1 MTTRTH
7 PSASQEEMAR
17 PDPHPTQRSG
27 SQPPGELNTSF
38 SFPAGSG
45 SAPGSPLEYRE
56 PLPLMDTVLQKR
68 QRSRSKSKETARA
81 PIPPKSLMDLI
92 ALTISMAGAQVTW
105 TVELG
110 YGTPFLRD
118 LGLSST
124 LTSLVWLAGPL
135 SGLIAQPLIGA
146 ISDSSTSKYR
156 RRYWV
161 AMSTFVLFFAAIG
174 LAFAIPI
181 ADIIVS
187 FFRVRPPIAEP
198 SWDNSVRQTAIG
210 IAIVC
215 FCLLDFALNA
225 LQASLRNLLLDVTPA
240 EQLTTANAWHG
251 RMIHAGN
258 IIGFALGGVLL
269 ENWPVLRWFG
279 GDQFRKVCIV
289 TMVILGGTVW
299 ATLATQ
305 EEREKEVDLLKRE
318 GGRFMDVV
326 KTIYT
331 AALNLP
337 RPVRRVCYVQLCAW
351 VGWFP
356 FLFFGTTWMGVVMS
370 EETGRDPNKD
380 EATTAGDRAMLIYS
394 IVAVAAGTILPF
406 LASRDKR
413 LLLPELP
420 VDPNN
425 PEAAADAEL
434 HRVRELVR
442 QWRAEAARDGK
453 PLKLPRMPFMLRNIW
468 TGALLLYAC
477 LMFSTFFIRTV
488 AAATVVIALLG
499 ICWAV
504 ACWVPFAIIM
514 EYLKE
519 MDDSATSN
527 RIAAA
532 SGNGASSS
540 RPGHSRVY
548 STPAHP
554 VRRIRPST
562 GPHPG
567 ERTAL
572 LRRYS
577 MNMTESEM
585 NSTELN
591 VEGSGSVAGGTILG
605 IHNLAIVFPQF
616 FVSIAASIIF
626 NVVDGSQNSD
636 TLYLGKNGVSWVLRF
651 GGVAVLIGAAISRRV
666 PPTKTEKA
674 MRKRLAEMEE
684 EENAGTP

>member
-1 MTTRTH
+1 M
-7 PSASQEEMAR
+7 
-17 PDPHPTQRSG
+17 
-27 SQPPGELNTSF
+27 PP
-38 SFPAGSG
+38 
-45 SAPGSPLEYRE
+45 
-56 PLPLMDTVLQKR
+56 K
-68 QRSRSKSKETARA
+68 
-81 PIPPKSLMDLI
+81 PKSLLDLI
-92 ALTISMAGAQVTW
+92 ALTVSMAGAQVTW

-110 YGTPFLRD
+110 YGTPFLRE

-146 ISDSSTSKYR
+146 VSDSSTSKYR

-161 AMSTFVLFFAAIG
+161 AMSTLVLFVAAVG

-181 ADIIVS
+181 AEFFAS
-187 FFRVRPPIAEP
+187 FSHSRPHPPFPDA
-198 SWDNSVRQTAIG
+198 SWNESVRQTAIA
-210 IAIVC
+210 IAIIC

-225 LQASLRNLLLDVTPA
+225 LQASLRNLLLDVTPG

-258 IIGFALGGVLL
+258 IVGFALGGAML
-269 ENWPVLRWFG
+269 EKWPILSWFG
-279 GDQFRKVCIV
+279 GDQFRKLCIL

-299 ATLATQ
+299 ATLVTQ
-305 EEREKEVDLLKRE
+305 EEKEKEPDPLKRE
-318 GGRFMDVV
+318 DGRFMDVV

-337 RPVRRVCYVQLCAW
+337 RPIRRVCYVQLCAW

-380 EATTAGDRAMLIYS
+380 EATVAGDRAMLIYS
-394 IVAVAAGTILPF
+394 VVAVAAGTILPF

-413 LLLPELP
+413 LLLPDLP
-420 VDPNN
+420 VDPSN
-425 PEAAADAEL
+425 PEAAADAEMV
-434 HRVRELVR
+434 RSRELVR
-442 QWRAEAARDGK
+442 QWRAEAAREGR
-453 PLKLPRMPFMLRNIW
+453 PLKLPTMPFMLRNIW
-468 TGALLLYAC
+468 TGALVLYAL
-477 LMFSTFFIRTV
+477 LMFSTFFIKTV
-488 AAATVVIALLG
+488 AAATVAIALLG

-532 SGNGASSS
+532 VNGHGASTS
-540 RPGHSRVY
+540 RPGHARVF

-554 VRRIRPST
+554 VRRMVRSST
-562 GPHPG
+562 GPRPG

-577 MNMTESEM
+577 LNMTETEM
-585 NSTELN
+585 NSNELN

-626 NVVDGSQNSD
+626 NIVDGSQNSD

-651 GGVAVLIGAAISRRV
+651 GGIAVLIGAAISRRV

>member
-1 MTTRTH
+1 
-7 PSASQEEMAR
+7 MAR
-17 PDPHPTQRSG
+17 PDPHPTQQNGQGQSE
-27 SQPPGELNTSF
+27 GELNTSF
-38 SFPAGSG
+38 SFPTGGG
-45 SAPGSPLEYRE
+45 SAPSSPVEYRE
-56 PLPLMDTVLQKR
+56 PLPHMETVLQKR
-68 QRSRSKSKETARA
+68 QRSRSKSKETARTPPA
-81 PIPPKSLMDLI
+81 PKSLMDLI

-161 AMSTFVLFFAAIG
+161 AASTVVLFFAAVG

-181 ADIIVS
+181 SQFLVS
-187 FFRVRPPIAEP
+187 LFHPRPPLPDPA
-198 SWDNSVRQTAIG
+198 WGNTVRQTAIG

-225 LQASLRNLLLDVTPA
+225 LQASLRNLLLDVTPG

-258 IIGFALGGVLL
+258 IIGFAFGGVVL

-299 ATLATQ
+299 ATLVTQ
-305 EEREKEVDLLKRE
+305 EEKEKEVDVLKRDD
-318 GGRFMDVV
+318 GRFMDVV
-326 KTIYT
+326 KTIYH

-337 RPVRRVCYVQLCAW
+337 RPIRRVCYVQLCAW

-370 EETGRDPNKD
+370 EETGLDPDKD
-380 EATTAGDRAMLIYS
+380 EATVAGDKAMLIYS

-425 PEAAADAEL
+425 PEAAEEAEMA
-434 HRVRELVR
+434 RVRELVR
-442 QWRAEAARDGK
+442 QWRSEAAREGK

-468 TGALLLYAC
+468 TGALVLYAF
-477 LMFSTFFIRTV
+477 LMFSTFFIKTV

-532 SGNGASSS
+532 SSHGASSS
-540 RPGHSRVY
+540 RPGHSRVF

-554 VRRIRPST
+554 VRRMVRSST
-562 GPHPG
+562 GPRPG

-577 MNMTESEM
+577 LNMTENEM

-591 VEGSGSVAGGTILG
+591 VKGSESVAGGTILG

-626 NVVDGSQNSD
+626 NIVDGSQGSD
-636 TLYLGKNGVSWVLRF
+636 TLYLGKHGVSWVLRF
-651 GGVAVLIGAAISRRV
+651 GGVAVL
-666 PPTKTEKA
+666 
-674 MRKRLAEMEE
+674 
-684 EENAGTP
+684 

>member
-1 MTTRTH
+1 MSH
-7 PSASQEEMAR
+7 SKDSQ
-17 PDPHPTQRSG
+17 
-27 SQPPGELNTSF
+27 PGELNPDF
-38 SFPAGSG
+38 SFPTGGG
-45 SAPGSPLEYRE
+45 SAPQSPVEYRQ
-56 PLPLMDTVLQKR
+56 PLPVMETVIQKR
-68 QRSRSKSKETARA
+68 QRSRSKSKEAGRTA
-81 PIPPKSLMDLI
+81 PKPKSLMDLL

-146 ISDSSTSKYR
+146 VSDSSNSKYR

-161 AMSTFVLFFAAIG
+161 AMSTLVLFFAAIG
-174 LAFAIPI
+174 LAFAVPL
-181 ADIIVS
+181 ARMFKS
-187 FFRVRPPIAEP
+187 FFATPPPINDPKWE
-198 SWDNSVRQTAIG
+198 NSVIQVAIG
-210 IAIVC
+210 IAIAC

-258 IIGFALGGVLL
+258 IIGFAFGGAELQ
-269 ENWPVLRWFG
+269 NWPILSWFG

-289 TMVILGGTVW
+289 TMVILGATVW
-299 ATLATQ
+299 ITLATQ
-305 EEREKEVDLLKRE
+305 EETEKEVDLLKRE
-318 GGRFMDVV
+318 EGRIMDVV
-326 KTIYT
+326 RTIYH

-337 RPVRRVCYVQLCAW
+337 RPIRRVCYVQLCAW

-370 EETGRDPNKD
+370 EELGIDPGKD
-380 EATTAGDRAMLIYS
+380 EATQAGDRAMLIYS
-394 IVAVAAGTILPF
+394 VVAVVAGSVLPF
-406 LASRDKR
+406 LASRDQR

-425 PEAAADAEL
+425 PEATADAEL
-434 HRVRELVR
+434 ARVRDLVR
-442 QWRAEAARDGK
+442 QWRAEAAREGR
-453 PLKLPRMPFMLRNIW
+453 PLRLPAMPFMLRNIW
-468 TGALLLYAC
+468 TGALLLFFV
-477 LMFSTFFIRTV
+477 LMMSTFFVRQVWVGTI
-488 AAATVVIALLG
+488 VISLLG

-519 MDDSATSN
+519 MDDSANAN
-527 RIAAA
+527 RLAAA
-532 SGNGASSS
+532 VAGTAPSTS
-540 RPGHSRVY
+540 RPGHNRVF

-554 VRRIRPST
+554 IRRLARSSTGIRPN
-562 GPHPG
+562 
-567 ERTAL
+567 ERTTL

-577 MNMTESEM
+577 MNMTEQEM
-585 NSTELN
+585 NNTELS

-605 IHNLAIVFPQF
+605 IHNLAVVFPQF
-616 FVSIAASIIF
+616 FVSIAASLIF
-626 NVVDGSQNSD
+626 RVVDGSQASD

-651 GGVAVLIGAAISRRV
+651 GGFAALIGAAISRRV

-674 MRKRLAEMEE
+674 MRKRWAEIQEE
-684 EENAGTP
+684 ESAGTP

>member
-1 MTTRTH
+1 MSRAT
-7 PSASQEEMAR
+7 QK
-17 PDPHPTQRSG
+17 DPERV
-27 SQPPGELNTSF
+27 PGEVNTSF
-38 SFPAGSG
+38 SFPNSSG
-45 SAPGSPLEYRE
+45 SAPSSPVEYRE
-56 PLPLMDTVLQKR
+56 PLPHMETVIQKR
-68 QRSRSKSKETARA
+68 QRSRSKSKDMART
-81 PIPPKSLMDLI
+81 PLQPKSLLDLI

-156 RRYWV
+156 RRNWV
-161 AMSTFVLFFAAIG
+161 AISTLVLLFAAVG

-181 ADIIVS
+181 ATFLVS
-187 FFRVRPPIAEP
+187 LFKPRPALPEL
-198 SWDNSVRQTAIG
+198 SWHNSVRQTAIG
-210 IAIVC
+210 IAIAC

-258 IIGFALGGVLL
+258 IIGFALGGMSLEKWPLL
-269 ENWPVLRWFG
+269 GRVG
-279 GDQFRKVCIV
+279 GDQFRKLCIV
-289 TMVILGGTVW
+289 TMVILAGTVW

-305 EEREKEVDLLKRE
+305 EEREKEPDLRQRND
-318 GGRFMDVV
+318 GRFLSVV
-326 KTIYT
+326 KTIYH
-331 AALNLP
+331 AAFNLP

-370 EETGRDPNKD
+370 EETGRDPDKD

-394 IVAVAAGTILPF
+394 VVAVAAGTILPF

-413 LLLPELP
+413 LLLPDLP

-425 PEAAADAEL
+425 PEAADDAEMV
-434 HRVRELVR
+434 RCRELVK
-442 QWRAEAARDGK
+442 QWRSEAAREGR
-453 PLKLPRMPFMLRNIW
+453 PLKLPTMPFMLRNIW
-468 TGALLLYAC
+468 TGALLLYAL
-477 LMFSTFFIRTV
+477 LMFSTFFVKTV
-488 AAATVVIALLG
+488 AAATFVIALLG

-532 SGNGASSS
+532 ANGASTS
-540 RPGHSRVY
+540 RPGHARVF

-554 VRRIRPST
+554 VRRPTRSST
-562 GPHPG
+562 GVRPT

-577 MNMTESEM
+577 MNMTDAEM
-585 NSTELN
+585 NSNELN
-591 VEGSGSVAGGTILG
+591 VEGGGSVAGGTILG

-626 NVVDGSQNSD
+626 NIVDGSQQSD
-636 TLYLGKNGVSWVLRF
+636 TLYLGKNGVSWVMRF
-651 GGVAVLIGAAISRRV
+651 AGVAVLIGAAISRRV

>member
-1 MTTRTH
+1 
-7 PSASQEEMAR
+7 
-17 PDPHPTQRSG
+17 
-27 SQPPGELNTSF
+27 
-38 SFPAGSG
+38 
-45 SAPGSPLEYRE
+45 
-56 PLPLMDTVLQKR
+56 MDTVLQKR
-68 QRSRSKSKETARA
+68 QRSRSKSKETART
-81 PIPPKSLMDLI
+81 PPKPKSLLDLI
-92 ALTISMAGAQVTW
+92 ALTVSMAGAQVTW

-146 ISDSSTSKYR
+146 VSDSSTSKYR

-161 AMSTFVLFFAAIG
+161 AMSTLVLFVSAIG

-181 ADIIVS
+181 AETFVS
-187 FFRVRPPIAEP
+187 FFKTYPTIPDP

-210 IAIVC
+210 IAVLC

-240 EQLTTANAWHG
+240 EQLTSANAWHG
-251 RMIHAGN
+251 RMIHTGN
-258 IIGFALGGVLL
+258 IIGFALGGIELK
-269 ENWPVLRWFG
+269 NWPVLSWFG
-279 GDQFRKVCIV
+279 GNQFRKVCVV
-289 TMVILGGTVW
+289 TMLVLAITVW
-299 ATLATQ
+299 TTLVTQ
-305 EEREKEVDLLKRE
+305 EEKEKEPDLLRRE
-318 GGRFMDVV
+318 DGRFMDVV

-337 RPVRRVCYVQLCAW
+337 RPIRRVCYVQLCAW

-370 EETGRDPNKD
+370 EETGVDPD
-380 EATTAGDRAMLIYS
+380 AETATVAGDRAMLIYS
-394 IVAVAAGTILPF
+394 VVAVAAGTILPF
-406 LASRDKR
+406 LASRDQR

-434 HRVRELVR
+434 VRVRELVR

-468 TGALLLYAC
+468 TGALLLYAL
-477 LMFSTFFIRTV
+477 LMFSTFFIKTV
-488 AAATVVIALLG
+488 ASATVAIALLG

-532 SGNGASSS
+532 TTGNGAAAS
-540 RPGHSRVY
+540 RPGHARVF

-554 VRRIRPST
+554 VRRMVRSST
-562 GPHPG
+562 GPRPG

-577 MNMTESEM
+577 LNMTETEM
-585 NSTELN
+585 NTTELN
-591 VEGSGSVAGGTILG
+591 VEGGGSVAGGTILG

-626 NVVDGSQNSD
+626 NIVDGSQNSD
-636 TLYLGKNGVSWVLRF
+636 TLYLGKNGVSWVMRF
-651 GGVAVLIGAAISRRV
+651 AGIVVLIGAAISRRV

-684 EENAGTP
+684 EENAENGAGTP